1 LALLRNTNSQKFQ
14 HITNLFEVIFLGLV
28 QGLTEFLPISSSAH
42 LRIVG
47 EFLPNAKDPGAA
59 FTAITQIGTELA
71 VLIYFRREIFSIV
84 KNWFKFNILRK
95 RNLNLE
101 ARADN
106 KMGWMIIIGSV
117 PIFIFGF
124 LFQDSIKTTF
134 RSLTLVALML
144 ILFGLILGFA
154 DYVGDNQKGSRDL
167 KVKEALT
174 LGFAQSLALVPGVSR
189 SGATI
194 AAGRL
199 LGFNRS
205 AATKFSFFLA
215 VPAVL
220 GSGLYQ
226 LYQVISDPTSEVYSL
241 GETFVATFIAFAVGY
256 AVIAW
261 LMKYISK
268 NSFRPFVI
276 YRLILGSAILIAI
289 ATNFLN

>member
-1 LALLRNTNSQKFQ
+1 M
-14 HITNLFEVIFLGLV
+14 
-28 QGLTEFLPISSSAH
+28 
-42 LRIVG
+42 
-47 EFLPNAKDPGAA
+47 
-59 FTAITQIGTELA
+59 A

>member
-1 LALLRNTNSQKFQ
+1 LLRNTNSQKFQ

-276 YRLILGSAILIAI
+276 YRLILGSAILIAV

>member
-1 LALLRNTNSQKFQ
+1 MALLRNTNSQKFQ

-226 LYQVISDPTSEVYSL
+226 MYQVISDPTSEVYSL

>member
-1 LALLRNTNSQKFQ
+1 MLRNTNSQKFQ

-174 LGFAQSLALVPGVSR
+174 LGFAQSLALIPGVSR

>member
-1 LALLRNTNSQKFQ
+1 MALLRNTNSQKFQ